1 MGNEVRTFEL
11 IGGHVVVDY
20 INTVSWRL
28 DDQRRIERVPGYWE
42 LLEWARQAQLI
53 DTGQY
58 LMLGEEGKR
67 HPVLARQAA
76 TAAHLMREVLYR
88 ALAPLAVGE
97 EPTPAAR
104 SELLYQILAALQ
116 QAQLATVSPLS
127 WNLRVRAPADLIDLL
142 GMRTLELLE
151 SGDVASLRQC
161 HDRACGWLFID
172 RSRSHTRRW
181 CSSTD
186 CGNRERARRHYTRHR
201 EPQSDGLTLPEGK
214 SINDPGSILTP

>member
-28 DDQRRIERVPGYWE
+28 DGQRRIERVPGYWE

-67 HPVLARQAA
+67 HPVLARQAV
-76 TAAHLMREVLYR
+76 TRAHMLREVLYQ

-104 SELLYQILAALQ
+104 CELQHQMLAALQ

-127 WNLRVRAPADLIDLL
+127 WDVRVRAPADLIDLL
-142 GMRTLELLE
+142 GVRILELLE
-151 SGDVASLRQC
+151 SGDVVRLRQC

-201 EPQSDGLTLPEGK
+201 EPHSDGLTLSKGK
-214 SINDPGSILTP
+214 EQL